1 MAKVKLL
8 RTGNAPLEFEGE
20 KIAGVSGQRFRG
32 KQRNRWHELALYR
45 LADGRFVLSLRY
57 RTQWEGE
64 AEADEAHVCADQAE
78 LLQVL
83 RGVDPADR
91 VQGYPPHEV
100 YAAKQARLIED
111 LRVTCENLI
120 SDLLEEAGITERL
133 A

>member
-20 KIAGVSGQRFRG
+20 KIAGVSGQHFRG
-32 KQRNRWHELALYR
+32 KQRIRWHELALYR
-45 LADGRFVLSLRY
+45 LADGRLVLSLRY

-64 AEADEAHVCADQAE
+64 AETDEAHVCADQAE

-91 VQGYPPHEV
+91 VQGYPPHET

-111 LRVTCENLI
+111 LRLTCENLI